1 MNSPQALR
9 GPNHDPQTPDDT
21 LGNFKMRKKRQVRP
35 TSTTLGPDDTIGEG
49 DSSIHYD
56 FTSPNSHSEIGI
68 HTVFT
73 QLEDEVSWQ
82 KMTHAGGEVPRL
94 VCMQGDIAE
103 DGSMP
108 VYRHPS
114 DQSLPLMQFSP
125 LVRHLRDC
133 AEEFVGHPL
142 NHVLIQLYRSG
153 TDFISEHSDK
163 TLDIVR
169 GSKIINV
176 SFGAQRTMRLRTKRS
191 ALTSDNDLRQ
201 TQRIPMPHNSIF
213 VLGQNT
219 NMRWLHGITADKRP
233 EQERSTA
240 EKAFNGKRISLTF
253 RHIGTFL
260 DARGER
266 IWGQGATAKT
276 VDEARPTIN
285 GDEEAT
291 QELINAFGMENH
303 EADFDWEETYGGG
316 FDVLHFRL

>member
-1 MNSPQALR
+1 
-9 GPNHDPQTPDDT
+9 
-21 LGNFKMRKKRQVRP
+21 MRKKSQTQP
-35 TSTTLGPDDTIGEG
+35 AFATLGPDATVGEG
-49 DSSIHYD
+49 DSSIRYN
-56 FTSPNSHSEIGI
+56 FISPDSDPNIGLD
-68 HTVFT
+68 TVFA

-82 KMTHAGGEVPRL
+82 KMSHAGGEVPRL

-125 LVRHLRDC
+125 LVRHLRDR
-133 AEEFVGHPL
+133 AEEFVGHSL

-169 GSKIINV
+169 GSKIVNV
-176 SFGAQRTMRLRTKRS
+176 SFGAQRTMRLRTKKS
-191 ALTSDNDLRQ
+191 AQTSDHNLRQ

-213 VLGQNT
+213 ILGQDT
-219 NMRWLHGITADKRP
+219 NMRWLHGISADKRR
-233 EQERSTA
+233 EHERTAA
-240 EKAFNGKRISLTF
+240 EKAFDGKRISLTF

-260 DARGER
+260 DSKSER

-276 VDEARPTIN
+276 GEEARPTIN

-291 QELINAFGMENH
+291 QEIINAFGKENH
-303 EADFDWEETYGGG
+303 DSEFDWKTTYGKG
-316 FDVLHFRL
+316 FDILHFRL